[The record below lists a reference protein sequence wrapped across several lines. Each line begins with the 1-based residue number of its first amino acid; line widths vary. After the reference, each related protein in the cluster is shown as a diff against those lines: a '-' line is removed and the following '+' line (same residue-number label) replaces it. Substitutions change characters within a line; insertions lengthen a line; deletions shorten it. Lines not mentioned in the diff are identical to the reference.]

1 MRGGEAGWS
10 GFESGLREVGPSGHD
25 FCFDNETPRHR
36 VWLDPFRIA
45 SHPVT
50 HGDFID
56 FIEDGGYRRPEL
68 WLSAGWGAGTA
79 GGWGGAPFWERPS
92 HGRPVF
98 FPPRG
103 GPAGSQTPPFPLGLF
118 LVRG

>member
-36 VWLDPFRIA
+36 VWLDAFRIA

-68 WLSAGWGAGTA
+68 WLSAGWDAVTA
-79 GGWGGAPFWERPS
+79 GGWGAPLYWQRPGDGRPS
-92 HGRPVF
+92 LT
-98 FPPRG
+98 PPRDA
-103 GPAGSQTPPFPLGLF
+103 PLHPTPPP
-118 LVRG
+118 